1 LSTFQKE
8 QKKKEEETRKQKEIL
23 EKYKDIFG
31 NRPLVE
37 SEPVDEKERRH
48 YSRIEE
54 LNENV
59 IDQCVWLRCRIQT
72 SRSTGRFHH
81 LVVF

>member
-1 LSTFQKE
+1 LSNSQKE
-8 QKKKEEETRKQKEIL
+8 QKRKEEETRKQKEIL

-37 SEPVDEKERRH
+37 GEPVDEKERRR

-54 LNENV
+54 LNENA
-59 IDQCVWLRCRIQT
+59 IDQSVWLRCRIQT
-72 SRSTGRFHH
+72 SRSTGCF
-81 LVVF
+81 F